1 MAACEPT
8 QPSDAL
14 SSSELRAFRVQ
25 LTALARTVSRY
36 PLECAIGPYELL
48 FESRDDIEGIV
59 ANLGERLGERLD
71 EGHGFA

>member
-1 MAACEPT
+1 MAACEST

-14 SSSELRAFRVQ
+14 STSELRAFQVH

-48 FESRDDIEGIV
+48 FESRDDIEDIV
-59 ANLGERLGERLD
+59 ANLGETLSESHR
-71 EGHGFA
+71 FA